1 MKDLRNLTE
10 RTMEFF
16 RYMEDL
22 LIKNNAGSI
31 RIFDSFPN
39 YLTPGVGP
47 VAFYYRE
54 DRARASRVF
63 WGTMKNW

>member
-1 MKDLRNLTE
+1 MKDFRNLTE

-54 DRARASRVF
+54 ARARASRVF
-63 WGTMKNW
+63 LGTMKNW